1 MRKLNF
7 SGAAVSLSVLTTVM
21 GQCILS
27 GEAVSARTLLLQG
40 LPMALALA
48 VISRLLALA
57 EVEQGT
63 FSGNTFCSKLFC
75 LLATLWF
82 VAELAETLGQ
92 IQTLCWEQF
101 SSMALVGILP
111 LLLWAGWTLE
121 PGVFSR
127 SAGILWWAV
136 VLAAAICFFSLS
148 GQLHWEN
155 LFSELEMTG
164 PMQLPIYAEFFV
176 LPLFFETDGQKPQRH
191 WVLPF
196 TALLVQALFA
206 FGREAVFGPA
216 HGLQGLELL
225 RAGSIRGIARF
236 DAAFL
241 LVWLAAALFRCG
253 MLVCTLRVLLCRAFS
268 CGEQEVPE

>member
-27 GEAVSARTLLLQG
+27 DEAISARTLLLQG

-75 LLATLWF
+75 LLATVWF
-82 VAELAETLGQ
+82 GAELAETLGQ

-155 LFSELEMTG
+155 LFPEPEMTG
-164 PMQLPIYAEFFV
+164 QMQLPIYEEFFV
-176 LPLFFETDGQKPQRH
+176 LPLFFETDGKKPQRH

-196 TALLVQALFA
+196 AALLVQTLFA

-216 HGLQGLELL
+216 HGLQGDRKSTRLNSSHYQQS
-225 RAGSIRGIARF
+225 RMPSSA
-236 DAAFL
+236 
-241 LVWLAAALFRCG
+241 
-253 MLVCTLRVLLCRAFS
+253 
-268 CGEQEVPE
+268 

>member
-1 MRKLNF
+1 MRKLNS

-82 VAELAETLGQ
+82 GAELAETLGQ

-136 VLAAAICFFSLS
+136 VLAAAICFLFLGAVLTMAISALWSPAGSSAQSSLS
-148 GQLHWEN
+148 SN
-155 LFSELEMTG
+155 
-164 PMQLPIYAEFFV
+164 
-176 LPLFFETDGQKPQRH
+176 
-191 WVLPF
+191 
-196 TALLVQALFA
+196 
-206 FGREAVFGPA
+206 
-216 HGLQGLELL
+216 
-225 RAGSIRGIARF
+225 
-236 DAAFL
+236 
-241 LVWLAAALFRCG
+241 LAA
-253 MLVCTLRVLLCRAFS
+253 RVTRTRRPLS
-268 CGEQEVPE
+268 PQG

>member
-82 VAELAETLGQ
+82 GAELAETLGQ

-136 VLAAAICFFSLS
+136 VLAAVICFFSLS
-148 GQLHWEN
+148 GPAPLGE
-155 LFSELEMTG
+155 SVSGTG
-164 PMQLPIYAEFFV
+164 NDRTNA
-176 LPLFFETDGQKPQRH
+176 
-191 WVLPF
+191 
-196 TALLVQALFA
+196 TADL
-206 FGREAVFGPA
+206 
-216 HGLQGLELL
+216 
-225 RAGSIRGIARF
+225 RGI
-236 DAAFL
+236 L
-241 LVWLAAALFRCG
+241 CSAALF
-253 MLVCTLRVLLCRAFS
+253 
-268 CGEQEVPE
+268 

>member
-7 SGAAVSLSVLTTVM
+7 SGAAVSLSVLTTVI

-27 GEAVSARTLLLQG
+27 SEEVSVRTLLLKG

-48 VISRLLALA
+48 VISRLLAFA

-82 VAELAETLGQ
+82 ATELVETLGQ
-92 IQTLCWEQF
+92 MQTLCWEQF

-136 VLAAAICFFSLS
+136 VLAAAVCLFSLS
-148 GQLHWEN
+148 GQLHWEI
-155 LFSELEMTG
+155 LFPEPEMTG
-164 PMQLPIYAEFFV
+164 QMQMPIYAEFFV
-176 LPLFFETDGQKPQRH
+176 LPLLFECEGQKLQRH
-191 WVLPF
+191 CALPF
-196 TALLVQALFA
+196 AALLVRMLFA
-206 FGREAVFGPA
+206 FGREALFGPA
-216 HGLQGLELL
+216 YDLPGLELL
-225 RAGSIRGIARF
+225 RAGSIGGIARF

-253 MLVCTLRVLLCRAFS
+253 MLVCTLRVLLCRAFG

>member
-27 GEAVSARTLLLQG
+27 GEAVSARKLLLQG

-48 VISRLLALA
+48 VISRLLAFA

-82 VAELAETLGQ
+82 GAELAETLGQ

-136 VLAAAICFFSLS
+136 VLAAVICFFSLS

-155 LFSELEMTG
+155 LFPEPEMTG

-196 TALLVQALFA
+196 AALLVQALFA

-225 RAGSIRGIARF
+225 RAGSIGGIARF

-253 MLVCTLRVLLCRAFS
+253 MLVCTLRVLLCRAFG
-268 CGEQEVPE
+268 CGEQEVP

>member
-82 VAELAETLGQ
+82 GAELVETLGQ

-155 LFSELEMTG
+155 LFPEPEMTG

-176 LPLFFETDGQKPQRH
+176 LPLFFEADGQKPQRY

-196 TALLVQALFA
+196 AALLVQALFA

-225 RAGSIRGIARF
+225 RAGSIGCIARF

-241 LVWLAAALFRCG
+241 LVWLAAAFFRCG
-253 MLVCTLRVLLCRAFS
+253 MLVCTLRVLLCRAFG

>member
-27 GEAVSARTLLLQG
+27 SEAVSARTLLLQG
-40 LPMALALA
+40 LPMA
-48 VISRLLALA
+48 LALA

-225 RAGSIRGIARF
+225 RAGSIGGIARF

-241 LVWLAAALFRCG
+241 LVWLPVRDAGVHPAGAALPGF
-253 MLVCTLRVLLCRAFS
+253 
-268 CGEQEVPE
+268 